1 MDFFIFC
8 MYIFNVINKLVI
20 KNYLKLE
27 HIDNDRRANLCGVLD
42 KNIRQIEIFFD
53 VEISNRGNSFKITGD
68 NENVASTSNF
78 IERMYDLSGSEE
90 ITPKQLHLYLNNSG
104 ELLSHDY
111 ENETK
116 HNIKLKKII
125 IKPKSIN
132 QKKFIDT
139 INKNTI
145 TFGIGAAGTGK
156 TFLAVASAVY
166 ALENGHVKKIILVR
180 PAIEA
185 GEKLGFLPGD
195 LAEKIDPYL
204 QPLYDS
210 LYECLGFDNVNK
222 FLEKNIIEIDPLAYM
237 RGRTLN
243 DAFIILDEA
252 QNTTISQM
260 QMFLTRIGYGSSTV
274 GTGDVSQID
283 LPRESLSGLKDC
295 LEFILKIKD
304 IEAVNFV
311 PKDVMRHKIV
321 TSIITEYGKRK
332 KNKD

>member
-1 MDFFIFC
+1 MKSRQ
-8 MYIFNVINKLVI
+8 NNINQHI
-20 KNYLKLE
+20 KLE
-27 HIDNDRRANLCGVLD
+27 PIDNDRLANLCGLLD
-42 KNIRQIEIFFD
+42 KNIRQIETFFD

-78 IERMYDLSGSEE
+78 IERMYDLSGNEE

-132 QKKFIDT
+132 QKNFIDT

-222 FLEKNIIEIDPLAYM
+222 LLEKNIIEIAPLAYM

-274 GTGDVSQID
+274 VTGDVSQID
-283 LPRESLSGLKDC
+283 LPRESSSGLKDC
-295 LEFILKIKD
+295 LEFILKIKGID
-304 IEAVNFV
+304 AVNFV

>member
-1 MDFFIFC
+1 MKSRQNN
-8 MYIFNVINKLVI
+8 FNQHII
-20 KNYLKLE
+20 KLE
-27 HIDNDRRANLCGVLD
+27 PIDNDRLANLCGLLD
-42 KNIRQIEIFFD
+42 KNIRQIENFFD

-222 FLEKNIIEIDPLAYM
+222 LLEKNIIEIAPLAYM

-274 GTGDVSQID
+274 VTGDVSQID
-283 LPRESLSGLKDC
+283 LPRESSSGLKDC
-295 LEFILKIKD
+295 LEFILKIKGID
-304 IEAVNFV
+304 AVNFE

>member
-1 MDFFIFC
+1 MKSPQK
-8 MYIFNVINKLVI
+8 NINQHI
-20 KNYLKLE
+20 KLE
-27 HIDNDRRANLCGVLD
+27 PIDNDRLANLCGLLD

-68 NENVASTSNF
+68 NEKVARTSNF
-78 IERMYDLSGSEE
+78 IERMYDLSGNEE

-111 ENETK
+111 ENEAK

-132 QKKFIDT
+132 QKKFIDM

-166 ALENGHVKKIILVR
+166 ALEHGHVKKIILVR

-222 FLEKNIIEIDPLAYM
+222 LLEKNIIEIAPLAYM

-252 QNTTISQM
+252 QNTIFAEGQRRYCRLGYKKSAIS
-260 QMFLTRIGYGSSTV
+260 LHATV
-274 GTGDVSQID
+274 IS
-283 LPRESLSGLKDC
+283 
-295 LEFILKIKD
+295 
-304 IEAVNFV
+304 
-311 PKDVMRHKIV
+311 
-321 TSIITEYGKRK
+321 
-332 KNKD
+332 

>member
-1 MDFFIFC
+1 MR
-8 MYIFNVINKLVI
+8 VNK
-20 KNYLKLE
+20 KNTNQHIKLE
-27 HIDNDRRANLCGVLD
+27 PIDNDRLINLCGLLD
-42 KNIRQIEIFFD
+42 KNIRQIESFFD
-53 VEISNRGNSFKITGD
+53 VEISNRGNSFKITGG

-78 IERMYDLSGSEE
+78 IEKIYDLSEKEE

-104 ELLSHDY
+104 EFLSAN
-111 ENETK
+111 NESGKTDL
-116 HNIKLKKII
+116 NLKKNT
-125 IKPKSIN
+125 IKPKSNN
-132 QKKFIDT
+132 QKKFIET
-139 INKNTI
+139 IKKNTI

-156 TFLAVASAVY
+156 TFLAVACAVD
-166 ALENGHVKKIILVR
+166 ALEQGVVKKIVLVR

-210 LYECLGFDNVNK
+210 LYECLGFENVNK
-222 FLEKNIIEIDPLAYM
+222 LLEKNIIEIAPLAYM

-274 GTGDVSQID
+274 VTGDVSQID
-283 LPRESLSGLKDC
+283 LPREAQSGLKDC
-295 LEFILKIKD
+295 LEFILNIKGID
-304 IEAVNFV
+304 VVHFE

-321 TSIITEYGKRK
+321 TSIINEYEKRK
-332 KNKD
+332 KNKN

>member
-1 MDFFIFC
+1 MRT
-8 MYIFNVINKLVI
+8 NK
-20 KNYLKLE
+20 KNTNQHIKLE
-27 HIDNDRRANLCGVLD
+27 PIDNERLINLCGLLD
-42 KNIRQIEIFFD
+42 KNIRQIESFFD
-53 VEISNRGNSFKITGD
+53 VEISNRGNSFKITGE

-78 IERMYDLSGSEE
+78 IEKMYDLSGREE

-104 ELLSHDY
+104 EFLSTD
-111 ENETK
+111 NESSVSDLR
-116 HNIKLKKII
+116 LKKII
-125 IKPKSIN
+125 IKPKSNN
-132 QKKFIDT
+132 QKKFIET
-139 INKNTI
+139 IRKNTI

-156 TFLAVASAVY
+156 TFLAVACAVH
-166 ALENGHVKKIILVR
+166 ALEQGIVKKIVLVR

-222 FLEKNIIEIDPLAYM
+222 LLEKNIIEIAPLAYM

-252 QNTTISQM
+252 QNTTTAQM

-274 GTGDVSQID
+274 VTGDVSQID
-283 LPRESLSGLKDC
+283 LPREALSGLKDC
-295 LEFILKIKD
+295 LEFILNIKGID
-304 IEAVNFV
+304 AVHFESS
-311 PKDVMRHKIV
+311 DVMRHKIV
-321 TSIITEYGKRK
+321 TSIINEYEKRK
-332 KNKD
+332 KNKN

>member
-1 MDFFIFC
+1 MKSSQ
-8 MYIFNVINKLVI
+8 NNINQHI
-20 KNYLKLE
+20 KLE
-27 HIDNDRRANLCGVLD
+27 PIDNDRLANLCGLLD

-68 NENVASTSNF
+68 NANVASTSNF
-78 IERMYDLSGSEE
+78 IERMYDLSENEE

-104 ELLSHDY
+104 ELLSQNFED
-111 ENETK
+111 EMK
-116 HNIKLKKII
+116 HHLKLKKVIS
-125 IKPKSIN
+125 KPKSPN
-132 QKKFIDT
+132 QQKFIDT
-139 INKNTI
+139 INQNTI
-145 TFGIGAAGTGK
+145 TFGVGAAGTGK
-156 TFLAVASAVY
+156 TFLAVACAVY
-166 ALENGHVKKIILVR
+166 ALEQGNVKKIILVR

-210 LYECLGFDNVNK
+210 LYDCLGFDNVNK
-222 FLEKNIIEIDPLAYM
+222 LLEKNIIEIAPLAYM

-252 QNTTISQM
+252 QNTTIAQM
-260 QMFLTRIGYGSSTV
+260 QMFLTRIGYGSRTV
-274 GTGDVSQID
+274 VTGDASQID
-283 LPRESLSGLKDC
+283 LPKESSSGLKDC
-295 LEFILKIKD
+295 LEFILNIKGVD
-304 IEAVNFV
+304 AVNFT

-321 TSIITEYGKRK
+321 SSIITEYEKRK

>member
-1 MDFFIFC
+1 MKSRQNN
-8 MYIFNVINKLVI
+8 FNQHII
-20 KNYLKLE
+20 KLE
-27 HIDNDRRANLCGVLD
+27 PIDNDRLVNLCGLLD
-42 KNIRQIEIFFD
+42 KNIRQIENFFD

-78 IERMYDLSGSEE
+78 IERMYDLSGNEE

-104 ELLSHDY
+104 ELLSHDH
-111 ENETK
+111 ENEMK

-222 FLEKNIIEIDPLAYM
+222 LLEKNIIEIAPLAYM

-274 GTGDVSQID
+274 VTGDVSQID
-283 LPRESLSGLKDC
+283 LPRESSSGLKDC
-295 LEFILKIKD
+295 LEFILKIKGID
-304 IEAVNFV
+304 AVNFV

>member
-1 MDFFIFC
+1 MKSPQNNF
-8 MYIFNVINKLVI
+8 K
-20 KNYLKLE
+20 KNIIKLE
-27 HIDNDRRANLCGVLD
+27 PIDNDRLANLCGLLD

-90 ITPKQLHLYLNNSG
+90 ITPKQLHLYLNNYG

-222 FLEKNIIEIDPLAYM
+222 LLEKNIIEIAPLAYM

-274 GTGDVSQID
+274 VTGDVSQID
-283 LPRESLSGLKDC
+283 LPRESSSGLKDC
-295 LEFILKIKD
+295 LEFILKIKGID
-304 IEAVNFV
+304 AVNFV